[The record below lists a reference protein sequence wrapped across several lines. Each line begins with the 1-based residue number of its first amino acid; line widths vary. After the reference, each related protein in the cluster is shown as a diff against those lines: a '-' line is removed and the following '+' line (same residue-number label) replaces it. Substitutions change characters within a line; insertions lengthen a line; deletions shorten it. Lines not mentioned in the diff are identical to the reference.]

1 MSRGPEVLAWV
12 GRVRRRTRWI
22 AAVRAVAAFG
32 AGAGLVVAASALV
45 LPLAPAGAVAVGLA
59 GVFAAAAA
67 VTGLGAARLAWL
79 LLPPASSPV
88 LAAELLAALY
98 PERRTDL
105 EAAADLAR
113 WDPEEAARR
122 GASAELVAAQVE
134 AGAAAVEGVD
144 PGAVV
149 PWRWAARPVA
159 WAALSLAAAGVL
171 LGMGPPKARQA
182 WARLVTGGEPE
193 PVAVGNLTVQVFPP
207 GYTGLAARTI
217 EGSDGT
223 VEALRGARVVL
234 SGQLSRPVEAGTWEG
249 PGAEVALE
257 MAAGGFRVAW
267 VVDRSG
273 TYRLRFREGRRE
285 VPTDFGTRRIT
296 VRDDR
301 SPSVELLE
309 PGGDLEIF
317 RDEEIRVR
325 FRASDDFR
333 VEGAEVVLQG
343 ETEVRVPVA
352 LEPGPAV
359 EGEARILPLALP
371 DLGPGAHLRV
381 EARDGDTV
389 SGPKAGASRS
399 VYVAFLD
406 ARSIRAAIENLEER
420 LLDGILEILADLL
433 EGTGD
438 DAVRPKARDLLTLLG
453 ELGER
458 MRQGAQTGS
467 PAAVAALGIE
477 AGLREV
483 LEPLAGGSPAGP
495 GSVEELERD
504 ALFLDRLLR
513 DLRLEE
519 ALGLGDELA
528 ALQRSLFDEL
538 QRGDVDPRELAK
550 RVEQIQDL
558 LARMTEQLARSARE
572 MPDAFANADA
582 VRDMPRSE
590 LQEQLEALRDA
601 LARGD
606 TERARELAA
615 QVLETLSR
623 WLAALE
629 ESARGAAQAEMDP
642 LMAELGEAEEELEAL
657 AAEQER
663 LLGETR
669 DVGREVSARAWEEF
683 EKERDAFLARQ
694 EERIRQVQ
702 EAAREMAR
710 SAPRGGFHGGT
721 PPEGNPLELFE
732 RERAV
737 SGAAEELRRALAEDW
752 AAGRA
757 ALESL
762 EDAVEGLRQAVEA
775 RLSGEDPARPRVGR
789 LAETAREN
797 LEAIRADLEGLSAER
812 LRAVEPGERERLAEM
827 AGRQEALRERAS
839 ELAGRLEDLG
849 RQTPLLDPGAAEGVR
864 AAGEKMG
871 RAGGRLRE
879 GDPFGAVPPQVGAL
893 EDLAGAAQ
901 RLRKARNRMMQAMEG
916 PGFSLLRRPGGR
928 GGGRDIDRSPVEI
941 PRESQAEELRAFR
954 EEVLRAMREGRP
966 PPGYER
972 EVEGYYERLIR

>member
-1 MSRGPEVLAWV
+1 MTREREVLAWV
-12 GRVRRRTRWI
+12 GGVRRRSRRV
-22 AAVRAVAAFG
+22 AGVRAVAAFA
-32 AGAGLVVAASALV
+32 AGAGLVVAASAVV
-45 LPLAPAGAVAVGLA
+45 LPLVPGPAGAGLA
-59 GVFAAAAA
+59 AVFGAAAA

-79 LLPPASSPV
+79 LLPPAASSV
-88 LAAELLAALY
+88 AAAELLAALH
-98 PERRTDL
+98 PERRRDL

-113 WDPEEAARR
+113 WDAGEAERR

-134 AGAAAVEGVD
+134 AGAAAVEGVA

-149 PWRWAARPVA
+149 PWRWAARPMA
-159 WAALSLAAAGVL
+159 WGALGLAAAGVL
-171 LGMGPPKARQA
+171 LGMGPPKAREA

-193 PVAVGNLTVQVFPP
+193 PVAVGNLTVEVFPP
-207 GYTGLAARTI
+207 GYTGLAPRRI

-249 PGAEVALE
+249 PGAQVALE
-257 MAAGGFRVAW
+257 RTDGGFRVAW
-267 VVDRSG
+267 VVDRPG
-273 TYRLRFREGRRE
+273 PYRLRFREGRKE
-285 VPTDFGTRRIT
+285 VPTDFGARRIV
-296 VRDDR
+296 VREDR
-301 SPSVELLE
+301 PPAVDLVEPE
-309 PGGDLEIF
+309 GDLEVF
-317 RDEEIRVR
+317 RDQEIRVR

-343 ETEVRVPVA
+343 DTEVRIPVP
-352 LEPGPAV
+352 LEPGPVA
-359 EGEARILPLALP
+359 EGEARILPLTLP

-399 VYVAFLD
+399 VYVTFLD
-406 ARSIRAAIENLEER
+406 ARSIRTAVENLEER
-420 LLDGILEILADLL
+420 LLDAVLEILADLL
-433 EGTGD
+433 EGAGGEG
-438 DAVRPKARDLLTLLG
+438 VRGKAQDLLTLLG

-458 MRQGAQTGS
+458 VRQAAEAGTPG
-467 PAAVAALGIE
+467 AVAALGIE
-477 AGLREV
+477 AGLRAAV
-483 LEPLAGGSPAGP
+483 EPLAAGAPPGP
-495 GSVEELERD
+495 GLVEELERD

-538 QRGDVDPRELAK
+538 QRGDADPRELAK

-558 LARMTEQLARSARE
+558 LARMAEQLARSARE

-623 WLAALE
+623 WLGALE

-642 LMAELGEAEEELEAL
+642 LLAELGEAEEELGTL
-657 AAEQER
+657 AAEQEQ

-683 EKERDAFLARQ
+683 AKERDAFLARQ
-694 EERIRQVQ
+694 EERIRRVQ
-702 EAAREMAR
+702 QAAREMAR
-710 SAPRGGFHGGT
+710 SAPRGGFHGGA

-762 EDAVEGLRQAVEA
+762 DEAVEGLREAVEA
-775 RLSGEDPARPRVGR
+775 RLADEDPARPRVGR

-797 LEAIRADLEGLSAER
+797 LEAIRAELEGLAGER
-812 LRAVEPGERERLAEM
+812 LRAVTPEERERLAEM
-827 AGRQEALRERAS
+827 AGRQEALRGRAT
-839 ELAGRLEDLG
+839 ELAERLEGVG

-871 RAGGRLRE
+871 QARGRLGE

-893 EDLAGAAQ
+893 EDLAGAAR
-901 RLRKARNRMMQAMEG
+901 RLREARNRMMQAMEG

-928 GGGRDIDRSPVEI
+928 GGGRDVDRSPVEI